1 MDSYMIVVDGKVKE
15 EIETVGRSK
24 EVMSFILIDRYYHY
38 NSHNSEVNIISSL
51 TGEEYAYV

>member
-1 MDSYMIVVDGKVKE
+1 MIVVDGKVEE